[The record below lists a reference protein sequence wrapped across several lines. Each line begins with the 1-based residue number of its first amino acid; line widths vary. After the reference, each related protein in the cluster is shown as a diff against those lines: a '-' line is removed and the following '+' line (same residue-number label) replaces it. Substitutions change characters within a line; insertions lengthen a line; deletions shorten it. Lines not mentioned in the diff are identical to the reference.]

1 MALGPG
7 SIAFVGFN
15 ADGNDGFAFI
25 VIDPIAA
32 GAIIRFSDNEW
43 NGLAIGSGG
52 AFNTGEGGLTWT
64 NGGSELAAG
73 TIVELLNTSSAGT
86 RSVNIGA
93 ISGGTV
99 ALGNSDESIYAFVG
113 TSESAPTTFLTAVT
127 NTNGG
132 FISAASGSL
141 GGTGLTAGA
150 TALVLPL
157 TDGADV
163 AVYDPTLGGTSFAS
177 RIAALIALT
186 TTANFVAQSGSGSQD
201 AVGITADAPFLT
213 DPQSPIAGVSFTILS
228 GTPPQ
233 SVAFAAGSVSVS

>member
-32 GAIIRFSDNEW
+32 GSVIRFSDNEW
-43 NGLAIGSGG
+43 NGLEIGSGG

-73 TIVELLNTSSAGT
+73 TIVEFLNTSSTTT

-93 ISGGTV
+93 VSGGTI

-113 TSESAPTTFLTAVT
+113 TSESCADRLPDRGHERKWRLHHCYRQRSARRYRAH
-127 NTNGG
+127 GG
-132 FISAASGSL
+132 RDG
-141 GGTGLTAGA
+141 AGA
-150 TALVLPL
+150 
-157 TDGADV
+157 
-163 AVYDPTLGGTSFAS
+163 
-177 RIAALIALT
+177 
-186 TTANFVAQSGSGSQD
+186 
-201 AVGITADAPFLT
+201 AP
-213 DPQSPIAGVSFTILS
+213 D
-228 GTPPQ
+228 
-233 SVAFAAGSVSVS
+233 

>member
-32 GAIIRFSDNEW
+32 GSIIRFSDNEW

-73 TIVELLNTSSAGT
+73 TIVELLNTSSAAT
-86 RSVNIGA
+86 RSANIGT
-93 ISGGTV
+93 ISGGTI
-99 ALGNSDESIYAFVG
+99 ALGNSDESIYAFDG
-113 TSESAPTTFLTAVT
+113 TSESAPTTFLAAVT

-132 FISAASGSL
+132 FTTDTGSGLL
-141 GGTGLTAGA
+141 GGTGLSAGA
-150 TALVLPL
+150 TALVLP
-157 TDGADV
+157 AD
-163 AVYDPTLGGTSFAS
+163 
-177 RIAALIALT
+177 
-186 TTANFVAQSGSGSQD
+186 
-201 AVGITADAPFLT
+201 
-213 DPQSPIAGVSFTILS
+213 
-228 GTPPQ
+228 
-233 SVAFAAGSVSVS
+233 